1 MEPLIKAEPNWDKRT
16 KYERIGAKF
25 PKIYLFAFK
34 KEANDNDYH
43 LIVGDDPDHTQA
55 TLFNSEISGI
65 PASGQQEI
73 VKARQDFIAAMNL
86 DDTKCMSNYVV
97 FLNPPVEISIEGPV
111 FFDTEHA
118 AGAVGPTYQGIKL
131 KPKTAWEIH
140 PITKF
145 KRL

>member
-1 MEPLIKAEPNWDKRT
+1 
-16 KYERIGAKF
+16 
-25 PKIYLFAFK
+25 
-34 KEANDNDYH
+34 
-43 LIVGDDPDHTQA
+43 
-55 TLFNSEISGI
+55 LFNSEISGI

-97 FLNPPVEISIEGPV
+97 FLSPPVEISIEGPV